1 MTQHL
6 ATINEILVTKCGF
19 SGAKCTKIVFIFGR
33 GSAPD
38 PLGDLRRSPIPPCAL
53 ERGIPLSPSTHSAS
67 RCPGPVFFKYD
78 HLCLCLVS
86 PSVPYSMSSKYQFV
100 TNRGSRDDAGVPLA
114 AAVASCI
121 SRCAALAA
129 EFRNEVDL
137 FTGD

>member
-53 ERGIPLSPSTHSAS
+53 ERGILPQRIRRLDV
-67 RCPGPVFFKYD
+67 PVRFFKYD

-100 TNRGSRDDAGVPLA
+100 ANRGSRDNAGVPLA

>member
-1 MTQHL
+1 MR
-6 ATINEILVTKCGF
+6 
-19 SGAKCTKIVFIFGR
+19 VFWCKMHQNRFHFWPGLRSRPAR
-33 GSAPD
+33 GSTTFPHTS
-38 PLGDLRRSPIPPCAL
+38 LCTGKGDSPFSLNAFGVSMSRS
-53 ERGIPLSPSTHSAS
+53 G
-67 RCPGPVFFKYD
+67 FFKYD

>member
-53 ERGIPLSPSTHSAS
+53 ERGFPFLPQSIRRLDV
-67 RCPGPVFFKYD
+67 PVRFFKYD

>member
-1 MTQHL
+1 VQNAPKSFSFL
-6 ATINEILVTKCGF
+6 AGAPPPTRSGIYDVPPYLLVHWKGGF
-19 SGAKCTKIVFIFGR
+19 PFLPQRI
-33 GSAPD
+33 
-38 PLGDLRRSPIPPCAL
+38 RRL
-53 ERGIPLSPSTHSAS
+53 DV
-67 RCPGPVFFKYD
+67 PVRFFKYD